1 MALANIN
8 TIKEAG
14 FTASFTGLIA
24 CLAKCKKQ
32 NIYPNILWYSSL
44 YTEDISENIFYKY
57 FDLIGFDKP
66 DTIIRTISM
75 GTWEQL
81 EEPRMQ
87 WRPILCKTFSDHI
100 RPKGNIIRHI
110 DSIFKG
116 IDLPLIGV
124 HIRNTDRSVEPQ
136 WASPGIEYVIKRL
149 IDVIKEYD
157 IPVGLYIASDNIPD
171 VVLLKNTLNK
181 IFPEIKYI
189 EDPNCVRSPDQISV
203 HGNFDA
209 GLNVS
214 KESKALSII
223 TDIFSLARCEKVVR
237 TCSNV
242 TGMVGI
248 ISPTTVFID
257 VSLEFGKQSD
267 EWLQV
272 PGN

>member
-1 MALANIN
+1 MALANIT

-24 CLAKCKKQ
+24 CLAKCKKH

-57 FDLIGFDKP
+57 FDLTGFDRP
-66 DTIIRTISM
+66 DTITKIVSM

-100 RPKGNIIRHI
+100 RPKANILQHI
-110 DSIFKG
+110 DSILKD
-116 IDLPLIGV
+116 INVPLIGV
-124 HIRNTDRSVEPQ
+124 HIRNTDRLIEPQ
-136 WASPGIEYVIKRL
+136 WASPGIQYVIKRL
-149 IDVIKEYD
+149 IDVINEYSRP
-157 IPVGLYIASDNIPD
+157 IALYIASDNIPD
-171 VVLLKNTLNK
+171 VVLLKDTLNK
-181 IFPEIKYI
+181 VFPEIIYI
-189 EDPNCVRSPDQISV
+189 EDPQCVRSPDQISV

-223 TDIFSLARCEKVVR
+223 TDIFCLARCEKVVR

-272 PGN
+272 PGI